1 MIGEQ
6 AGLQYTENSIHKPS
20 VRNDLQN
27 VAPAQEIERRKKRD
41 KQLEELGISISNF
54 DFLIINDHEDEDV
67 LEAIILANQGKEIPD
82 ELKIKILSKK
92 QETIQVNQE
101 LN

>member
-1 MIGEQ
+1 MISEQ
-6 AGLQYTENSIHKPS
+6 TGLQYMENSIHKPS

-27 VAPAQEIERRKKRD
+27 VASAQEIERRMKRD
-41 KQLEELGISISNF
+41 KQLEELGISTSNF
-54 DFLIINDHEDEDV
+54 DFFIFNEHEDEDV

-82 ELKIKILSKK
+82 ELKIKILGKK
-92 QETIQVNQE
+92 REIIQVNQE